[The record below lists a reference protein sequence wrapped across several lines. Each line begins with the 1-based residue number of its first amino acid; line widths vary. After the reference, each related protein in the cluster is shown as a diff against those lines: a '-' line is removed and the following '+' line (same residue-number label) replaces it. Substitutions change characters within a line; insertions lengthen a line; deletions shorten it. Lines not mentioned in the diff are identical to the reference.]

1 MAEPDLVW
9 SEPEEREG
17 LQPISMVSFDYDGDD
32 FSDINEGNRFLFRS
46 FQFHVTQQF
55 ENETHFYDFF
65 QSRQFPKARLLA
77 SKPKNREIGHMVA
90 IIEIGGIMQIMEYY
104 DSTGRTSMHL
114 PDEVKD
120 IITHGN
126 RFFLQD
132 SVTHQ
137 HQVSDLLCARYAL
150 FRATYSNLNN
160 DRYSKML
167 MDKQAEYDLPSAASV
182 VWNTTQNTLFD
193 IGGEVAERFVIYS

>member
-32 FSDINEGNRFLFRS
+32 FSDINEGNRFLTRS

-77 SKPKNREIGHMVA
+77 SKQKNREIGHMVA

-126 RFFLQD
+126 RFFLRD

-167 MDKQAEYDLPSAASV
+167 MDKQEEYDLPSAASV